1 MPSGGLSTGNGSVG
15 YGSEIGQD
23 ANLQEHPA
31 YREKTSRSRSGSG
44 ERRGRVASG
53 ESLGSNE
60 GGEVQPPYPMTE
72 AERRQVAEA
81 GVI

>member
-1 MPSGGLSTGNGSVG
+1 MTGNASGG
-15 YGSEIGQD
+15 YGSEVGQD

-31 YREKTSRSRSGSG
+31 YREKTARSRSGSG
-44 ERRGRVASG
+44 ERRVASG
-53 ESLGSNE
+53 ESYGSQL
-60 GGEVQPPYPMTE
+60 GGEVQEPTSMTE